1 MARSYDIADL
11 MTSDGEYI
19 TDNVRRKINGNF
31 RRLAQM
37 VGRDVPAA
45 ERNQIASTVA
55 GIVEGILDNRLP
67 EIEASILDDAYPVG
81 SVIVTSTASDP
92 RLSHGIWERVGG
104 GRYVLAAGDGI
115 PVLNEGGEAE
125 FTIAEVNLPALSHEV
140 EVASAGSHVH
150 VMSRAVIDTG
160 SFHDASG
167 AKTLPNTS
175 NVNYKNT
182 PMDLGQFFQSGA
194 GLTTSAGSHAHEAT
208 VADHGSEEPEPI
220 PLNPEYIS
228 LLFYRRTA

>member
-81 SVIVTSTASDP
+81 SVIVTATSSDP
-92 RLSHGIWERVGG
+92 RLSHGTWERIGD
-104 GRYVLAAGDGI
+104 GRYVLAAGGD
-115 PVLNEGGEAE
+115 VAAMDEGGDAG
-125 FTIAEVNLPALSHEV
+125 FTISETNLPLLSHEV
-140 EVASAGSHVH
+140 EVASVGAHTH
-150 VMSRAVIDTG
+150 IMSRAVIDTG
-160 SFHDASG
+160 VYHDASG
-167 AKTLPNTS
+167 AKSLPPIGADM
-175 NVNYKNT
+175 KNT
-182 PMDLGQFFQSGA
+182 PFDLGQFFRSGS
-194 GLTTSAGSHAHEAT
+194 GLTASAGAHTHEVT
-208 VADHGSEEPEPI
+208 ISDHGSEEPEPI
-220 PLNPEYIS
+220 SLNPEYIS